1 MTKSK
6 KERFPKDGITETI
19 VWLTDFIERLEHEK
33 EVLGLRRDNDY
44 FSRSY
49 LYLIRQSH
57 QIKKELFVLDEQ
69 YYDEFLRLFRQYHHM
84 RQPAT
89 QGGKEV
95 LESLIEISKSERAVL
110 RHRLTEEFR

>member
-19 VWLTDFIERLEHEK
+19 VWLTDFVEHLEYERD
-33 EVLGLRRDNDY
+33 VLGLRRDNDY

-57 QIKKELFVLDEQ
+57 RIKKELFVLDEQ
-69 YYDEFLRLFRQYHHM
+69 YYEKFLRLFRQYHLM

-89 QGGKEV
+89 QGGKEI
-95 LESLIEISKSERAVL
+95 LQELIDISLAERAYL
-110 RHRLTEEFR
+110 RNRLTEEFK